1 MISPWLVAATAA
13 WGPAADDVKPPA
25 AATDAGSPDT
35 EAPDAA
41 PSPEPPLDSSQ
52 EQLGSSQEQLDR
64 LEARMIELA
73 AANER
78 LREDN
83 ERLHEDN
90 ARLREEG
97 EKLDERVESL
107 ERKQQA
113 TRRDLDGLLPLAGRL
128 GGYLDVGAFWAAGN
142 GSGVRPDTGHAV
154 FPQYDGVLPD
164 SWVLMGDPLS
174 TQVNSRGDPAD
185 TGESLAVTFDPVD
198 SRGKSSFIA
207 NAINLDLTSSVG
219 KRVLLEG
226 MVDLMPRNRDV
237 SNPDGRFLGD
247 YVDVKLAYVGYMV
260 PTRRFELDLYGGKI
274 DPVFGYEYRIQE
286 SPDRITV
293 TPSLAC
299 RYTCGRQLG
308 FKARAKFLPSRALVL
323 AASLTNGSSFQ
334 EGFGFANEID
344 TNHFKTVAARLSY
357 RFDVGA
363 GLELGA
369 SGQFGAQDLQS
380 ADDVYQWQ
388 YGFDAHL
395 DVRGVELASEVVIG
409 EVAGATAP
417 GEPECGSA
425 PCLHFKAVY
434 GLIGYRALNWL
445 MPYVRVDWRD
455 ALHRSG
461 ASFVYESKLVRVT
474 PGVRFEL
481 GTHVAI
487 KAEYTINREL
497 GPIPQ
502 FDNDV
507 VTTSVVTKF

>member
-1 MISPWLVAATAA
+1 MTSPWLLAATAVC
-13 WGPAADDVKPPA
+13 GPVADDASA
-25 AATDAGSPDT
+25 AV
-35 EAPDAA
+35 EAPDPAPPPTEDADAA
-41 PSPEPPLDSSQ
+41 PAPEPLPEPLDH
-52 EQLGSSQEQLDR
+52 LD
-64 LEARMIELA
+64 AKLA
-73 AANER
+73 ALAADNER

-83 ERLHEDN
+83 
-90 ARLREEG
+90 ARLREASEQ
-97 EKLDERVESL
+97 LDARLGAL
-107 ERKQQA
+107 ERQQQQ
-113 TRRDLDGLLPLAGRL
+113 TRRDVDGLLPLAGRL

-142 GSGVRPDTGHAV
+142 GSGVRSDTGHAV

-174 TQVNSRGDPAD
+174 TQVSSRGDPAD

-198 SRGKSSFIA
+198 SRGKTSFIA
-207 NAINLDLTSSVG
+207 NAFNLDLTSSVG
-219 KRVLLEG
+219 KRLFIEG

-237 SNPDGRFLGD
+237 SRPDGVFLGD
-247 YVDVKLAYVGYMV
+247 YVDVKLAYVAYLV
-260 PTRRFELDLYGGKI
+260 PTRRFDLDLYAGKI
-274 DPVFGYEYRIQE
+274 DPVFGYEYRVQE

-299 RYTCGRQLG
+299 RYTCGRPTGL
-308 FKARAKFLPSRALVL
+308 KARARFLSSRALAF
-323 AASLTNGSSFQ
+323 AASVTNGSSFQ

-344 TNHFKTVAARLSY
+344 TNHFKTVAGRLSY

-369 SGQFGAQDLQS
+369 SGQLGAQDLQP

-409 EVAGATAP
+409 RVDGATAP
-417 GEPECGSA
+417 GEAECGSA
-425 PCLHFKAVY
+425 PCLDYKTAY
-434 GLIGYRALNWL
+434 GLFGYRVLNWL

-461 ASFVYESKLVRVT
+461 ASFVYVSKLVRMT
-474 PGVRFEL
+474 AGARFEL

-487 KAEYTINREL
+487 KGEYTLNREL

-507 VTTSVVTKF
+507 VTTSVVAKF

>member
-1 MISPWLVAATAA
+1 MISPWLAAATAA
-13 WGPAADDVKPPA
+13 WAPVGDEAKTETEPAEPSAPQTEPPDD
-25 AATDAGSPDT
+25 G
-35 EAPDAA
+35 AA
-41 PSPEPPLDSSQ
+41 PEPAP
-52 EQLGSSQEQLDR
+52 GPSQEQLDR
-64 LEARMIELA
+64 FEARLAELA
-73 AANER
+73 AANEA

-83 ERLHEDN
+83 EALREDN
-90 ARLREEG
+90 ARLRETG
-97 EKLDERVESL
+97 ERLDARVESL
-107 ERKQQA
+107 ERDQQQA
-113 TRRDLDGLLPLAGRL
+113 RKDLDGLLPLAGRL

-142 GSGVRPDTGHAV
+142 GSGVRPDTGHVV
-154 FPQYDGVLPD
+154 FPEYDGVVPD

-207 NAINLDLTSSVG
+207 NALNLDLTSSVG
-219 KRVLLEG
+219 KRLFLEG
-226 MVDLMPRNRDV
+226 MVDFMPRNRNV
-237 SNPDGRFLGD
+237 SSPDGLFLGD
-247 YVDVKLAYVGYMV
+247 YVDVKLAYVGYLV
-260 PTRRFELDLYGGKI
+260 PTRRFELELQGGKI
-274 DPVFGYEYRIQE
+274 DSVFGYEYRVQE

-299 RYTCGRQLG
+299 RYTCGRPLG
-308 FKARAKFLPSRALVL
+308 FKARAKFLRSRALVI

-344 TNHFKTVAARLSY
+344 TNHFKTVAARVSY

-363 GLELGA
+363 GLEIGA
-369 SGQFGAQDLQS
+369 SGQLGAQDLQP

-409 EVAGATAP
+409 KVDGEAAP
-417 GEPECGSA
+417 GEPACGSA
-425 PCLHFKAVY
+425 PCLDFKAVY

-445 MPYVRVDWRD
+445 MPYVRADWRD

-461 ASFVYESKLVRVT
+461 ASFVYVSELVRLT

-487 KAEYTINREL
+487 KAEYTLNREL
-497 GPIPQ
+497 GRIPQ
-502 FDNDV
+502 FRNDV

>member
-1 MISPWLVAATAA
+1 MSSPWLVAATSLC
-13 WGPAADDVKPPA
+13 GPVADDAQAAGEAPDPEPP
-25 AATDAGSPDT
+25 PI

-41 PSPEPPLDSSQ
+41 PAPEPAPAASQ
-52 EQLGSSQEQLDR
+52 GQLDL
-64 LEARMIELA
+64 LEAKLAELA
-73 AANER
+73 ADNEQ

-83 ERLHEDN
+83 ERLDQ
-90 ARLREEG
+90 
-97 EKLDERVESL
+97 RVESL
-107 ERKQQA
+107 ERKQRR
-113 TRRDLDGLLPLAGRL
+113 TRQELDGLLPLAGRL

-142 GSGVRPDTGHAV
+142 GSGVRPDTGHVV

-185 TGESLAVTFDPVD
+185 TGDSLAVVFDPVD
-198 SRGKSSFIA
+198 SRGKSSFIV
-207 NAINLDLTSSVG
+207 NAVNLDLTSSVG
-219 KRVLLEG
+219 KRLFMEA
-226 MVDLMPRNRDV
+226 MVDLVPRNRDV
-237 SNPDGRFLGD
+237 SRADGVFLGD
-247 YVDVKLAYVGYMV
+247 YVDVKLAYMNYLV
-260 PTRRFELDLYGGKI
+260 PTRRFELDLYAGKI

-299 RYTCGRQLG
+299 RYTCGRPLG
-308 FKARAKFLPSRALVL
+308 LKARAKLLPSRALVL
-323 AASLTNGSSFQ
+323 AASLTNGSSFR
-334 EGFGFANEID
+334 EGFGFSNEID
-344 TNHFKTVAARLSY
+344 TNHFKTVASRLSY

-369 SGQFGAQDLQS
+369 SGELGAEDLQP
-380 ADDVYQWQ
+380 ADDVYQWK
-388 YGFDAHL
+388 YGFDARL
-395 DVRGVELASEVVIG
+395 DVRGVELVSEVVIG
-409 EVAGATAP
+409 RVDGATAP
-417 GEPECGSA
+417 GEAECGSA
-425 PCLHFKAVY
+425 PCLDFKAAY
-434 GLIGYRALNWL
+434 GLLGYRVLNWL

-461 ASFVYESKLVRVT
+461 ASFVYVSKLVRVT
-474 PGVRFEL
+474 PGVRFDL

-507 VTTSVVTKF
+507 LSTSVVAHF

>member
-1 MISPWLVAATAA
+1 MTSPWLVAAAVSC
-13 WGPAADDVKPPA
+13 GPVADEPKAADEAPA
-25 AATDAGSPDT
+25 LEPAEAQ
-35 EAPDAA
+35 APDAA
-41 PSPEPPLDSSQ
+41 PAPDPDAPPAPSQ
-52 EQLGSSQEQLDR
+52 EQLER
-64 LEARMIELA
+64 FEAMLAELA
-73 AANER
+73 ADNER

-83 ERLHEDN
+83 ERLRQDAE
-90 ARLREEG
+90 RQREAG
-97 EKLDERVESL
+97 ERLDERVESL
-107 ERKQQA
+107 ERQQQE
-113 TRRDLDGLLPLAGRL
+113 TKRELDGLLPLSGRL

-154 FPQYDGVLPD
+154 FPQYDDVLPD

-219 KRVLLEG
+219 KRLFIEG
-226 MVDLMPRNRDV
+226 MVDLMPRNRVV
-237 SNPDGRFLGD
+237 SNPDGQFLGD
-247 YVDVKLAYVGYMV
+247 YLDVKLAYVSYFV
-260 PTRRFELDLYGGKI
+260 PTRRFELDLYAGKI
-274 DPVFGYEYRIQE
+274 DPVFGYEYRVQE
-286 SPDRITV
+286 SPDRISV

-299 RYTCGRQLG
+299 RYTCGRPTGL
-308 FKARAKFLPSRALVL
+308 KARAKFLPSRALVV

-344 TNHFKTVAARLSY
+344 TNHFKTVAGRVSY

-369 SGQFGAQDLQS
+369 SGQLGAQDLQP

-395 DVRGVELASEVVIG
+395 DVRGVELAAEVVIG
-409 EVAGATAP
+409 RVDGATAP
-417 GEPECGSA
+417 GEAACDSA
-425 PCLHFKAVY
+425 PCLDFKAVY
-434 GLIGYRALNWL
+434 GLLGYRALNWL

-455 ALHRSG
+455 ALHLSG
-461 ASFVYESKLVRVT
+461 ASFVYVSKLLRVT
-474 PGVRFEL
+474 SGARFEL

-487 KAEYTINREL
+487 KAEYTVNREL

-507 VTTSVVTKF
+507 LATSVVAKF

>member
-1 MISPWLVAATAA
+1 MTSSWLLAAAA
-13 WGPAADDVKPPA
+13 VYGPAADDVNSAGEAPELGPPQ
-25 AATDAGSPDT
+25 T
-35 EAPDAA
+35 EAPPVVPALGSD
-41 PSPEPPLDSSQ
+41 PPEP
-52 EQLGSSQEQLDR
+52 SQEQLDR
-64 LEARMIELA
+64 FEARLEELA
-73 AANER
+73 ASNER

-83 ERLHEDN
+83 ERLREDN
-90 ARLREEG
+90 ERLRETG
-97 EKLDERVESL
+97 ERLDERVGSL
-107 ERKQQA
+107 EREQQA
-113 TRRDLDGLLPLAGRL
+113 TQRRVDGLLPLSSRL

-142 GSGVRPDTGHAV
+142 GSGVRPDTGHVV

-219 KRVLLEG
+219 KHLFIEG
-226 MVDLMPRNRDV
+226 MVDLMPRNRNV
-237 SNPDGRFLGD
+237 ANPDGLFLGD
-247 YVDVKLAYVGYMV
+247 FIDVKLAYIDYIV
-260 PTRRFELDLYGGKI
+260 PTRRFELDLYAGKI

-286 SPDRITV
+286 SPDRISV

-299 RYTCGRQLG
+299 RYTCGRPLG
-308 FKARAKFLPSRALVL
+308 FKARAKFLANRALVL

-344 TNHFKTVAARLSY
+344 SNHFKTVAGRLSY

-369 SGQFGAQDLQS
+369 SGQFGAQDLQP

-388 YGFDAHL
+388 YGVDLHL
-395 DVRGVELASEVVIG
+395 DVRGVEFASELVIG
-409 EVAGATAP
+409 RVDGATAP
-417 GEPECGSA
+417 GEEACGSA
-425 PCLHFKAVY
+425 PCLDFKAAY
-434 GLIGYRALNWL
+434 GLLGYRALNWL

-455 ALHRSG
+455 ALHQSG
-461 ASFVYESKLVRVT
+461 ASFVYVSKLMRVT

-481 GTHVAI
+481 GTHLAI

-502 FDNDV
+502 FANDV
-507 VTTSVVTKF
+507 LSTSAVAKF